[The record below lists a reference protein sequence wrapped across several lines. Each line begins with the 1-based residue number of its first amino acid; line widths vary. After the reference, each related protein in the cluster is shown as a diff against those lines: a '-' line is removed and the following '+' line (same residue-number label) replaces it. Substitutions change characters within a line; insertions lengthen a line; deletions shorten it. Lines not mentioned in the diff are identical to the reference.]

1 MTDTATR
8 LLSVLTAQFGA
19 VETAEKDIFDAVYVR
34 DLKPDSLDSVE
45 VIMAIEDEFEIVIDD
60 DEAFAL
66 DENITLRGI
75 VALIYT
81 KLAAKEGGA
90 DEVVNTPNLAGQ
102 GAGEGQTDGAAAEPV
117 PSSKEGADA

>member
-8 LLSVLTAQFGA
+8 LLTILTEHFGA
-19 VETAEKDIFDAVYVR
+19 VETAEQDIMDAVFVR

-75 VALIYT
+75 VALIET
-81 KLAAKEGGA
+81 KLAAKGGA

-117 PSSKEGADA
+117 PARGEAA